1 MDRAY
6 SSVIGAPPTITF
18 TRSRSP
24 AFSIASITV
33 FIAVTILGCPLPR
46 GHPLTSK
53 SQPRPSSPSW
63 RLQCVGHHR
72 QFRHTPSREGYA
84 REQWSLRQPP
94 DAGAARAPPAQVAPG
109 ACSVSASPPLR
120 ARLKWS
126 SWQTSAASE
135 AASAFGVNRRVVH
148 LEMVIERRLVS
159 LSQLLAMHLD
169 IGR

>member
-94 DAGAARAPPAQVAPG
+94 DAGAAR
-109 ACSVSASPPLR
+109 SPPDPGGSG
-120 ARLKWS
+120 RLFSICVATIAGKIEVEQLANLS
-126 SWQTSAASE
+126 GE
-135 AASAFGVNRRVVH
+135 RGGVRFRC
-148 LEMVIERRLVS
+148 
-159 LSQLLAMHLD
+159 
-169 IGR
+169 